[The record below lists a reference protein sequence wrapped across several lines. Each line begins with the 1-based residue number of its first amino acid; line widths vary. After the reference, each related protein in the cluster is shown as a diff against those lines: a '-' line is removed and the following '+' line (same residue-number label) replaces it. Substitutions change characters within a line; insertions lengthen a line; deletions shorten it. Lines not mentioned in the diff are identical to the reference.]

1 MSCSSV
7 ICFNLTIRGRSMNY
21 SRPKLSSV
29 QILCCVLLSFAV
41 FFGLQVVFTS
51 LLSFQHRLWI
61 QTTSAVVATLLS
73 PFIYSSLLRASA
85 AYDPDNDELDFR
97 GAAENS
103 IDDMYI
109 FSGIPDSSGNIV
121 DFRFAYINPMAERR
135 LGSPRET
142 LLGRSLSEV
151 RPFAVSSGLIQRY
164 QQVVRTGVPYTGEVF
179 LDDDRIRSTWLH
191 VHAVKLGN
199 GLAITSRDVTERRRV
214 TDQASFLANHD
225 QLTGLANRKL
235 LQMRLEA
242 AIRHAEQ
249 EKNKVAVFM
258 VDVDNFKQINDS
270 LGHAIGDTVLK
281 VIAKRLTMSVRDT
294 DTVARVGGDEFVIVL
309 PKFKEIGDIERCGE
323 KIVKAVGKPITLD
336 DEKINITISA
346 GFCLYPDSGLQA
358 SDLLRNA
365 DAAMYAVK
373 GTGRNGLRFFDEAVH
388 TSPKG

>member
-1 MSCSSV
+1 
-7 ICFNLTIRGRSMNY
+7 MNY

-29 QILCCVLLSFAV
+29 QILCCVMLSFAV
-41 FFGLQVVFTS
+41 FFGLQRLFAPLFSIPHRPWVQIVGVVT
-51 LLSFQHRLWI
+51 
-61 QTTSAVVATLLS
+61 ATLVS

-85 AYDPDNDELDFR
+85 AYDPDNRELDFR

-103 IDDMYI
+103 IDDMYL
-109 FSGIPDSSGNIV
+109 FSGIPDSSGKIV

-142 LLGRSLSEV
+142 LLGRPLSEV
-151 RPFAVSSGLIQRY
+151 RPFAVSSGLIRRY
-164 QQVVRTGVPYTGEVF
+164 QEVVRTGVPYTAEVF

-191 VHAVKLGN
+191 VHAVKLGR

-270 LGHAIGDTVLK
+270 LGHTIGDTVLK
-281 VIAKRLTMSVRDT
+281 IIAKRLTGSVRDT

-309 PKFKEIGDIERCGE
+309 PKFNDLGDIERCGE
-323 KIVKAVGKPITLD
+323 KIVKAVDKPIILENQT
-336 DEKINITISA
+336 INITISA
-346 GFCLYPDSGLQA
+346 GFCLYPDSGLKA
-358 SDLLRNA
+358 SDLIKNA
-365 DAAMYAVK
+365 DAAMYSVK
-373 GTGRNGLRFFDEAVH
+373 STGRNGLRVFDDAIQASSEL
-388 TSPKG
+388 

>member
-7 ICFNLTIRGRSMNY
+7 ICSNLAIKGREMNY

-41 FFGLQVVFTS
+41 FFGLQLVFVPLFS
-51 LLSFQHRLWI
+51 IPHRSWVQI
-61 QTTSAVVATLLS
+61 VSAAMTTLVS
-73 PFIYSSLLRASA
+73 PYIYSSLLRASA
-85 AYDPDNDELDFR
+85 AYDPDNKELDFR

-103 IDDMYI
+103 IDDMYL

-151 RPFAVSSGLIQRY
+151 RPFAVSSGLIRRY
-164 QQVVRTGVPYTGEVF
+164 QEVVRTGVPYTGEVF
-179 LDDDRIRSTWLH
+179 LDDDRIRATWLH
-191 VHAVKLGN
+191 VHAVKLGS

-281 VIAKRLTMSVRDT
+281 IIAKRLTGSVRDT

-309 PKFKEIGDIERCGE
+309 PKFKDLSDIERCGE
-323 KIVKAVGKPITLD
+323 KIVKAVDKPIILEEQTV
-336 DEKINITISA
+336 NITISA
-346 GFCLYPDSGLQA
+346 GFCLYPDSGLKA

-365 DAAMYAVK
+365 DTAMYFVK
-373 GTGRNGLRFFDEAVH
+373 STGRNGLRIFDDAVH
-388 TSPKG
+388 ASPKN

>member
-1 MSCSSV
+1 
-7 ICFNLTIRGRSMNY
+7 MNY
-21 SRPKLSSV
+21 SRPKLSSL

-41 FFGLQVVFTS
+41 FFGLQLVFAPHFS
-51 LLSFQHRLWI
+51 ILHRLWVQI
-61 QTTSAVVATLLS
+61 VSAAIATLAS

-85 AYDPDNDELDFR
+85 AYDPDNIELDFR

-103 IDDMYI
+103 IDDMYL

-151 RPFAVSSGLIQRY
+151 RPFAVSSGLIRRY
-164 QQVVRTGVPYTGEVF
+164 QEVVRTGVPYTAEVF

-191 VHAVKLGN
+191 VHAVKLGS

-214 TDQASFLANHD
+214 SDQASFLANHD

-258 VDVDNFKQINDS
+258 VDVDNFKHINDS

-281 VIAKRLTMSVRDT
+281 IIAKRLTSSVRDT

-309 PKFKEIGDIERCGE
+309 PKFKDIGDVERCGE
-323 KIVKAVGKPITLD
+323 KIVKAVDKPIILEDQT
-336 DEKINITISA
+336 INITISA
-346 GFCLYPDSGLQA
+346 GFCLYPDSGLKA

-365 DAAMYAVK
+365 DTAMYSVK
-373 GTGRNGLRFFDEAVH
+373 STGRNGLRIFDDAIH
-388 TSPKG
+388 ASPKN

>member
-1 MSCSSV
+1 M
-7 ICFNLTIRGRSMNY
+7 
-21 SRPKLSSV
+21 
-29 QILCCVLLSFAV
+29 LSFAV
-41 FFGLQVVFTS
+41 FFGLQLLFAPLFSIPHRSWVQIVGVFT
-51 LLSFQHRLWI
+51 
-61 QTTSAVVATLLS
+61 ATLVS
-73 PFIYSSLLRASA
+73 PFIYSSVLRASA
-85 AYDPDNDELDFR
+85 AYDPDNRELDFR

-103 IDDMYI
+103 IDDMYL

-151 RPFAVSSGLIQRY
+151 RPVAVSSGLIRRY
-164 QQVVRTGVPYTGEVF
+164 QEVVCTGVPYTGEVF

-191 VHAVKLGN
+191 VHAVKLGT

-214 TDQASFLANHD
+214 SDQASFLANHD

-281 VIAKRLTMSVRDT
+281 IIAKRLTGSVRDT
-294 DTVARVGGDEFVIVL
+294 DTVARLGGDEFVIVL
-309 PKFKEIGDIERCGE
+309 PKFKDISDIERCGE
-323 KIVKAVGKPITLD
+323 KIVKAVDKPIILEDKT
-336 DEKINITISA
+336 INITISA
-346 GFCLYPDSGLQA
+346 GFCLYPDSGLKA
-358 SDLLRNA
+358 SDLIKNA
-365 DAAMYAVK
+365 DAAMYSVK
-373 GTGRNGLRFFDEAVH
+373 STGRNGLRVLDDAIQAN
-388 TSPKG
+388 SKS

>member
-1 MSCSSV
+1 M
-7 ICFNLTIRGRSMNY
+7 TY
-21 SRPKLSSV
+21 SRPKLSSL

-41 FFGLQVVFTS
+41 FFGLQLIFAP
-51 LLSFQHRLWI
+51 LLSISHRSWV
-61 QTTSAVVATLLS
+61 QTVSAVLATLIS
-73 PFIYSSLLRASA
+73 PTIYASLLRASA
-85 AYDPDNDELDFR
+85 AYDPDNDKLDFR

-103 IDDMYI
+103 IDDMYL
-109 FSGIPDSSGNIV
+109 FSGIPDASGEIV

-164 QQVVRTGVPYTGEVF
+164 QQVVRTGVPYTGEIF

-214 TDQASFLANHD
+214 SDQVSFLANHD

-235 LQMRLEA
+235 LQTRLEA
-242 AIRHAEQ
+242 AIRHAQQ
-249 EKNKVAVFM
+249 ENNKVAVFM
-258 VDVDNFKQINDS
+258 VDVDNFKHINDT
-270 LGHAIGDTVLK
+270 LGHDIGDTVLK
-281 VIAKRLTMSVRDT
+281 IIAKRITGSVRDT

-309 PKFKEIGDIERCGE
+309 PKFRDILDIERCGE
-323 KIVKAVGKPITLD
+323 KIVKAVDKPIILD
-336 DEKINITISA
+336 DRKINITISA
-346 GFCLYPDSGLQA
+346 GFCLYPDSGLSA

-365 DAAMYAVK
+365 DTAMYMVK
-373 GTGRNGLRFFDEAVH
+373 GTGRNGLRAFHKETLAGPTDKSLA
-388 TSPKG
+388 